1 MVSFDVFSDGGAT
14 GNDESQHYNNAPLP
28 VVETLLEQTDNLLTE
43 SQIVDLPRRS
53 LSRSQKG
60 DPTSIIGPYDSN
72 HREIVRLQWSLTDL
86 QTAIKAKDVELGI
99 ARQELLNAK
108 DALTKSISDIS
119 TLQNDMK
126 TMKQTLGKDHQAIVY
141 RKDIELFA
149 LRKGNE
155 QKERHMQEKDI
166 HFNETFKQQRA
177 TLELKEAQLNVLKER
192 LAAMERQAS
201 PRFSNDA
208 MFDPSGNGDH
218 ALEVRLLRVK
228 KGRPSLSGT
237 SGSASEEDKDA
248 IIEQLR
254 RELSAATKS
263 ADDVVNQQ
271 AELQRAWDISKKIQ
285 QALKEERER
294 HDQTKALLQEASA
307 ELEDAQQNRRRSRS
321 DPSPGRLPTIEEN
334 DQTELEAMFDTA
346 QQDNLRLH
354 MEVDAL
360 DKRVRDAN
368 SRVFLA
374 DQEIEALREQLRL
387 EHAINEDMETARPSV
402 VHRVHFQRMEGQLKE
417 SRDDLAKKETEL
429 QNLRLA
435 LVGKDCQLE
444 ALRADVQ
451 AAVKKSESAS
461 YEIENLRQSVADL
474 EAARERLMQN
484 HERLAAQRPTQRVSS
499 AEFTSA
505 RESGATLVNEHSP
518 PPLTSPDDA
527 PTVPTAPMLG
537 SPVLGSVQ
545 QRDTSRGHQRNQS
558 DSQRHSLVSN
568 ASVADIPNAKRRSG
582 LGLRDM
588 VKRMVKKDTSIDG
601 VLRSPT
607 IPEESWGNRPTTA
620 VNTTA
625 PMPMPPRMHERRAS
639 LTSHPV
645 EQKKEVDPMP
655 RPIPRPISGPSNAGN
670 RPRTSTAPTASIP
683 RRFPSRKELDEQHLQ
698 RPRTAT
704 QPVLGTHTAALPK
717 VTRPPNPRR
726 SSQPRYYTSSTVA
739 ATNSTEDLKLQDA
752 RPRSTATAPLA
763 SVVKGLDKQSKHD
776 SGVGAITEGEKS
788 KLSRLSW
795 GNTANAPVK
804 IGIRDGVTGDF
815 KLVPREQ
822 AVVSVFDSN
831 FLIGDGI
838 WEGIRAVNGK
848 GDLLRLIHETL
859 DANDLKDEKHVH
871 IRLVVS
877 RGLKS
882 TPYQNPNVNIGLP
895 LIVIIPEVKAVDPSS
910 KNRGLRLATTWVRRG
925 PPDVKDEQWNHIS
938 KATDVQACISAN
950 VMHVDEALMLDLRG
964 FVKTCNSVNFFIV
977 RGEEVWAPTKDN
989 QMQGITR
996 QKTIDVCRANGIPV
1010 REMDFTLTEVYGAD
1024 EAFCTGTFPS
1034 QIHVTENALG
1044 YTAVLG
1050 IKEDAHLKNQEYSW
1064 LGSIFYFGYLAME
1077 FPTLWL
1083 VTRFPVGKY
1092 VGVFGGILSYGIGKI
1107 RGALSTWKYIFLIY
1121 GAFTFLFGI
1130 LFFFA
1135 MPDSPSTAWF
1145 FNADEKKLA
1154 AIRLAPNQ
1162 TGIESRKKF
1171 QRKQIWEAFRDPKCY
1186 MIWLSALGY
1195 AVANAGITNFN
1206 PLIISGYGFGK
1217 TKTLLMATPQ
1227 AAVAMVASASLTA
1240 VSMYVPKVRCF
1251 FWIFGA
1257 TMGLIGAVMVHTLH
1271 SPETR
1276 NASLAGVY
1284 LMGFYNVP
1292 WVFTLSLSSSNT
1304 GGATKKSF
1312 MGITCAVMYA
1322 VGNII
1327 GPQFFISSQSPTYP
1341 LGIGAMLVAFALM
1354 AVTGT
1359 VYYALGIFENKRR
1372 DRLYG
1377 LAQDEAAVGLQ
1388 AERDDLTDRQNV
1400 NFRYTY

>member
-1 MVSFDVFSDGGAT
+1 MVSFDVFQRALDGDAT
-14 GNDESQHYNNAPLP
+14 ANDESQHPNNAPLS
-28 VVETLLEQTDNLLTE
+28 VVETLLERTHTLLTE

-108 DALTKSISDIS
+108 DALTKSFSDIS

-126 TMKQTLGKDHQAIVY
+126 TMKQTLGKDYQAIVY

-155 QKERHMQEKDI
+155 QKERHMQEKDTQ
-166 HFNETFKQQRA
+166 FSETFKQQRA

-201 PRFSNDA
+201 PRFSHDA
-208 MFDPSGNGDH
+208 MFESNGNGDH

-228 KGRPSLSGT
+228 KGRQSLSDT
-237 SGSASEEDKDA
+237 SGAEEDKDA

-294 HDQTKALLQEASA
+294 HDQTKAFLQETSA

-429 QNLRLA
+429 QNLRLTLA
-435 LVGKDCQLE
+435 GKDRQLE

-451 AAVKKSESAS
+451 AAVKKSESAY

-484 HERLAAQRPTQRVSS
+484 HKRVTAQRPTQRVSS

-505 RESGATLVNEHSP
+505 RESGATLVNEYSP
-518 PPLTSPDDA
+518 PPRLTSPDDA
-527 PTVPTAPMLG
+527 PPVPTAPMLG

-545 QRDTSRGHQRNQS
+545 RRDTSRGHRRNQS

-568 ASVADIPNAKRRSG
+568 ASVADMRNVKRRSG

-588 VKRMVKKDTSIDG
+588 VKRMVKKDTSIDS

-607 IPEESWGNRPTTA
+607 IPEDHWGNRPTTA
-620 VNTTA
+620 VNTIA
-625 PMPMPPRMHERRAS
+625 PKPVPPPMRERRLS

-655 RPIPRPISGPSNAGN
+655 RPIPRPISGPPNAGN

-704 QPVLGTHTAALPK
+704 QPIIGTQTAALPK
-717 VTRPPNPRR
+717 AVRPSNPRR
-726 SSQPRYYTSSTVA
+726 SSQPRYYTSSTA
-739 ATNSTEDLKLQDA
+739 AAIDSTEDLKLQDA
-752 RPRSTATAPLA
+752 RPRTAATAPLA

-776 SGVGAITEGEKS
+776 SGVGAITDGEKS

-795 GNTANAPVK
+795 GNTAN
-804 IGIRDGVTGDF
+804 
-815 KLVPREQ
+815 KL
-822 AVVSVFDSN
+822 
-831 FLIGDGI
+831 
-838 WEGIRAVNGK
+838 
-848 GDLLRLIHETL
+848 
-859 DANDLKDEKHVH
+859 
-871 IRLVVS
+871 
-877 RGLKS
+877 
-882 TPYQNPNVNIGLP
+882 
-895 LIVIIPEVKAVDPSS
+895 
-910 KNRGLRLATTWVRRG
+910 
-925 PPDVKDEQWNHIS
+925 
-938 KATDVQACISAN
+938 
-950 VMHVDEALMLDLRG
+950 
-964 FVKTCNSVNFFIV
+964 
-977 RGEEVWAPTKDN
+977 
-989 QMQGITR
+989 
-996 QKTIDVCRANGIPV
+996 
-1010 REMDFTLTEVYGAD
+1010 
-1024 EAFCTGTFPS
+1024 
-1034 QIHVTENALG
+1034 
-1044 YTAVLG
+1044 
-1050 IKEDAHLKNQEYSW
+1050 
-1064 LGSIFYFGYLAME
+1064 
-1077 FPTLWL
+1077 
-1083 VTRFPVGKY
+1083 
-1092 VGVFGGILSYGIGKI
+1092 
-1107 RGALSTWKYIFLIY
+1107 
-1121 GAFTFLFGI
+1121 
-1130 LFFFA
+1130 
-1135 MPDSPSTAWF
+1135 
-1145 FNADEKKLA
+1145 
-1154 AIRLAPNQ
+1154 
-1162 TGIESRKKF
+1162 
-1171 QRKQIWEAFRDPKCY
+1171 
-1186 MIWLSALGY
+1186 
-1195 AVANAGITNFN
+1195 
-1206 PLIISGYGFGK
+1206 
-1217 TKTLLMATPQ
+1217 
-1227 AAVAMVASASLTA
+1227 
-1240 VSMYVPKVRCF
+1240 
-1251 FWIFGA
+1251 
-1257 TMGLIGAVMVHTLH
+1257 
-1271 SPETR
+1271 
-1276 NASLAGVY
+1276 
-1284 LMGFYNVP
+1284 
-1292 WVFTLSLSSSNT
+1292 
-1304 GGATKKSF
+1304 
-1312 MGITCAVMYA
+1312 
-1322 VGNII
+1322 
-1327 GPQFFISSQSPTYP
+1327 
-1341 LGIGAMLVAFALM
+1341 
-1354 AVTGT
+1354 
-1359 VYYALGIFENKRR
+1359 KRR
-1372 DRLYG
+1372 SLY
-1377 LAQDEAAVGLQ
+1377 
-1388 AERDDLTDRQNV
+1388 
-1400 NFRYTY
+1400 

>member
-1 MVSFDVFSDGGAT
+1 MPGVLHDIQDNIQNHPLIAYSIATSLIIILSGTLLHFGGQPFVHTQGFPDLFSLRYYHQPSGDHRITAFDSWQPFVQQLQTEVRNLQDHAAKTFLHIGERTREIRPLFIALADRLTTRADQLLDYPWIARIPIFQVLTVLALAAFLLLIRRFSGSWIARHRVATANSLHFAAFASFVGQGFSSGDWLVAALVMVSFDVFQRALDGDAT
-14 GNDESQHYNNAPLP
+14 ANDESQHPNNAPLS
-28 VVETLLEQTDNLLTE
+28 VVETLLERTHTLLTE

-108 DALTKSISDIS
+108 DALTKSFSDIS

-126 TMKQTLGKDHQAIVY
+126 TMKQTLGKDYQAIVY

-155 QKERHMQEKDI
+155 QKERHMQEKDTQ
-166 HFNETFKQQRA
+166 FSETFKQQRA

-201 PRFSNDA
+201 PRFSHDA
-208 MFDPSGNGDH
+208 MFESNGNGDH

-228 KGRPSLSGT
+228 KGRQSLSDT
-237 SGSASEEDKDA
+237 SGAEEDKDA

-294 HDQTKALLQEASA
+294 HDQTKAFLQETSA

-429 QNLRLA
+429 QNLRLTLA
-435 LVGKDCQLE
+435 GKDRQLE

-451 AAVKKSESAS
+451 AAVKKSESAY

-484 HERLAAQRPTQRVSS
+484 HKRVTAQRPTQRVSS

-505 RESGATLVNEHSP
+505 RESGATLVNEYSP
-518 PPLTSPDDA
+518 PPRLTSPDDA
-527 PTVPTAPMLG
+527 PPVPTAPMLG

-545 QRDTSRGHQRNQS
+545 RRDTSRGHRRNQS

-568 ASVADIPNAKRRSG
+568 ASVADMRNVKRRSG

-588 VKRMVKKDTSIDG
+588 VKRMVKKDTSIDS

-607 IPEESWGNRPTTA
+607 IPEDHWGNRPTTA
-620 VNTTA
+620 VNTIA
-625 PMPMPPRMHERRAS
+625 PKPVPPPMRERRLS

-655 RPIPRPISGPSNAGN
+655 RPIPRPISGPPNAGN

-704 QPVLGTHTAALPK
+704 QPIIGTQTAALPK
-717 VTRPPNPRR
+717 AVRPSNPRR
-726 SSQPRYYTSSTVA
+726 SSQPRYYTSSTA
-739 ATNSTEDLKLQDA
+739 AAIDSTEDLKLQDA
-752 RPRSTATAPLA
+752 RPRTAATAPLA

-776 SGVGAITEGEKS
+776 SGVGAITDGEKS

-795 GNTANAPVK
+795 GNTA
-804 IGIRDGVTGDF
+804 
-815 KLVPREQ
+815 
-822 AVVSVFDSN
+822 
-831 FLIGDGI
+831 
-838 WEGIRAVNGK
+838 
-848 GDLLRLIHETL
+848 
-859 DANDLKDEKHVH
+859 
-871 IRLVVS
+871 
-877 RGLKS
+877 
-882 TPYQNPNVNIGLP
+882 
-895 LIVIIPEVKAVDPSS
+895 
-910 KNRGLRLATTWVRRG
+910 
-925 PPDVKDEQWNHIS
+925 
-938 KATDVQACISAN
+938 
-950 VMHVDEALMLDLRG
+950 
-964 FVKTCNSVNFFIV
+964 
-977 RGEEVWAPTKDN
+977 
-989 QMQGITR
+989 
-996 QKTIDVCRANGIPV
+996 
-1010 REMDFTLTEVYGAD
+1010 
-1024 EAFCTGTFPS
+1024 
-1034 QIHVTENALG
+1034 
-1044 YTAVLG
+1044 
-1050 IKEDAHLKNQEYSW
+1050 
-1064 LGSIFYFGYLAME
+1064 
-1077 FPTLWL
+1077 
-1083 VTRFPVGKY
+1083 
-1092 VGVFGGILSYGIGKI
+1092 
-1107 RGALSTWKYIFLIY
+1107 
-1121 GAFTFLFGI
+1121 
-1130 LFFFA
+1130 
-1135 MPDSPSTAWF
+1135 
-1145 FNADEKKLA
+1145 
-1154 AIRLAPNQ
+1154 
-1162 TGIESRKKF
+1162 
-1171 QRKQIWEAFRDPKCY
+1171 
-1186 MIWLSALGY
+1186 
-1195 AVANAGITNFN
+1195 
-1206 PLIISGYGFGK
+1206 
-1217 TKTLLMATPQ
+1217 
-1227 AAVAMVASASLTA
+1227 
-1240 VSMYVPKVRCF
+1240 
-1251 FWIFGA
+1251 
-1257 TMGLIGAVMVHTLH
+1257 
-1271 SPETR
+1271 
-1276 NASLAGVY
+1276 
-1284 LMGFYNVP
+1284 
-1292 WVFTLSLSSSNT
+1292 
-1304 GGATKKSF
+1304 
-1312 MGITCAVMYA
+1312 
-1322 VGNII
+1322 
-1327 GPQFFISSQSPTYP
+1327 
-1341 LGIGAMLVAFALM
+1341 
-1354 AVTGT
+1354 
-1359 VYYALGIFENKRR
+1359 
-1372 DRLYG
+1372 
-1377 LAQDEAAVGLQ
+1377 
-1388 AERDDLTDRQNV
+1388 
-1400 NFRYTY
+1400 